1 MFLPFI
7 ATTVFLVFGS
17 QDGNNSVG
25 LENMAKTLRGDVRLI
40 SIGDSYSSPYWS
52 RIAPAALRVWP
63 ITNIEGICNGADL
76 APSLIRC
83 TAYCEPVFNVHATDS
98 LGYSIERE
106 GKVNQYFG
114 LPLLCIREIYT
125 DSNFSSGEQGN
136 LFEFELN
143 VDELDTS
150 VHGVFSNQSETVMFR
165 LLYRAPSDYLNQP
178 NTLLIKN
185 NEFSSNT
192 FSPIKDAR
200 KFYHLGQTPDGLG
213 RIPIEKQINAYKV
226 DMSLQY
232 DDSNLY
238 KIQIVENTPLK
249 GTNDYFDLAG
259 AIYRKTTND
268 GLPSKGLYF
277 TSIGDGSWSY
287 AGYGSNTE
295 CSGIYDKN
303 FSVEQFTH
311 WLDVTTLRLDQP
323 VVFLWTFDVEPLSP
337 ELLRSQTIAYIDQA
351 EIAANSVGIIS
362 THHILVT
369 PHMLNVYGEN
379 DIVHMTNHHTI
390 CSVIAN
396 ERENVSHASIF
407 SATDGVMFDGTP
419 DSLVWLKE
427 NGFDNFNFGT
437 NQINL
442 IEEYG
447 GNFLDSVRIH
457 PNSKNAAAFF
467 AAILGNIIREA
478 GCPADLIP
486 NGVIDIEDL
495 LSFIAGWGGSGE
507 SDIDINEDGITNI
520 IDLLILLNNWGE
532 CWPVQSPFDTPTFF

>member
-1 MFLPFI
+1 MCTGLIITALLHFQNSKKSFLPNFLDFKSPFKYCCLMFLPFI

-17 QDGNNSVG
+17 QGGDNSVG

-76 APSLIRC
+76 ASSLIRC
-83 TAYCEPVFNVHATDS
+83 TAYCEPVFNVQAADS

-136 LFEFELN
+136 LFEFKLN
-143 VDELDTS
+143 VDELDSS
-150 VHGVFSNQSETVMFR
+150 VHGVFSNKSETVMFR

-249 GTNDYFDLAG
+249 GTNDYLDLAG
-259 AIYRKTTND
+259 DIQ
-268 GLPSKGLYF
+268 GH
-277 TSIGDGSWSY
+277 GSS
-287 AGYGSNTE
+287 
-295 CSGIYDKN
+295 
-303 FSVEQFTH
+303 
-311 WLDVTTLRLDQP
+311 
-323 VVFLWTFDVEPLSP
+323 
-337 ELLRSQTIAYIDQA
+337 
-351 EIAANSVGIIS
+351 
-362 THHILVT
+362 
-369 PHMLNVYGEN
+369 
-379 DIVHMTNHHTI
+379 
-390 CSVIAN
+390 
-396 ERENVSHASIF
+396 
-407 SATDGVMFDGTP
+407 MF
-419 DSLVWLKE
+419 
-427 NGFDNFNFGT
+427 
-437 NQINL
+437 
-442 IEEYG
+442 
-447 GNFLDSVRIH
+447 
-457 PNSKNAAAFF
+457 
-467 AAILGNIIREA
+467 
-478 GCPADLIP
+478 
-486 NGVIDIEDL
+486 
-495 LSFIAGWGGSGE
+495 
-507 SDIDINEDGITNI
+507 
-520 IDLLILLNNWGE
+520 
-532 CWPVQSPFDTPTFF
+532 